1 MDENKELLEF
11 IYEASDMGKH
21 TVTSTLSLIKDKDNK
36 IKKCTEDILKGY
48 EEFYKKS
55 KNALLK
61 LGEKGNKSGLMA
73 KFGSMMGI
81 KKEIDKDN
89 SDAAIA
95 GMIMQGLTMGV
106 VETSVK
112 IDNYKDI
119 VDKKSISLAND
130 FLKFQESSVENLK
143 KFL

>member
-55 KNALLK
+55 SDKEADLFLCLENGLIYIP
-61 LGEKGNKSGLMA
+61 GENEL
-73 KFGSMMGI
+73 
-81 KKEIDKDN
+81 
-89 SDAAIA
+89 
-95 GMIMQGLTMGV
+95 
-106 VETSVK
+106 
-112 IDNYKDI
+112 
-119 VDKKSISLAND
+119 
-130 FLKFQESSVENLK
+130 FLYIG
-143 KFL
+143 

>member
-21 TVTSTLSLIKDKDNK
+21 TVTSTLSLIKDKDN
-36 IKKCTEDILKGY
+36 
-48 EEFYKKS
+48 
-55 KNALLK
+55 
-61 LGEKGNKSGLMA
+61 
-73 KFGSMMGI
+73 
-81 KKEIDKDN
+81 
-89 SDAAIA
+89 SDAAVA